1 MGKTPKKAAP
11 GGDERNLYVRR
22 IKATTASSKNCESI
36 LPERQRESENS
47 NRFVKLIR
55 CNKAYLFKCLW
66 YKGIKYILYLLTLIL
81 RIDLFCYRP
90 KLSNIQKKV
99 LPSSTKKSKLHSAA
113 YSLNQSTKS
122 LTKDINKES
131 KVQSTLQHLRIAK
144 QKMQPKLEEAETA
157 SNISTEKDEKEEII
171 NDVGN
176 KKEEAATKDSNTNHI
191 TDEQDSVQ
199 LSTNT
204 EKKTAESI
212 EEDVTPMQN
221 EIKLQDKE
229 NEKKENLEENNKEFR
244 EEQEEQQINLRLE
257 DSPVKSQESVSTVS
271 ITNDENES
279 EELSQI
285 QEVND
290 NTKEKKSSQT
300 ESEAGTESCSID
312 IVESVTSELS
322 EVSESPSQQDTQK
335 DRENFEQNA
344 KNEISGVNYDPSVT
358 LKDVQIKLND
368 CLKEKF
374 KHVEVCDTDNNM
386 SNLSSSDTF
395 GKTLRNISGRSAIN
409 RFRHTSFDYRF
420 SPNDTQLTNVSM
432 LSTPRRETTN
442 VKILRYSTGLSDMSS
457 NGSPVERKRKLE
469 SPDTITIKKQKTEQS
484 SLLNTSMD
492 LLRGLR
498 KPIQISTP
506 NVSYKVQSDKLNI
519 REINDGNDKFLP
531 THTDD
536 GTKKWCVIM

>member
-22 IKATTASSKNCESI
+22 IKATTASSKNSESI
-36 LPERQRESENS
+36 LPEGQRESENS
-47 NRFVKLIR
+47 N
-55 CNKAYLFKCLW
+55 
-66 YKGIKYILYLLTLIL
+66 
-81 RIDLFCYRP
+81 RP

-113 YSLNQSTKS
+113 YSLNQSTKN

-131 KVQSTLQHLRIAK
+131 KVQSTLQHLRITK
-144 QKMQPKLEEAETA
+144 QKMQPKPEEAETA
-157 SNISTEKDEKEEII
+157 SSTSTEKDEKEEII
-171 NDVGN
+171 SDVGN
-176 KKEEAATKDSNTNHI
+176 KKEEAATKESNTNHI
-191 TDEQDSVQ
+191 TDEQDST

-212 EEDVTPMQN
+212 EEDITPMQN

-229 NEKKENLEENNKEFR
+229 NDKKENLEENNKEFGE
-244 EEQEEQQINLRLE
+244 EEQDEVQINLQLE
-257 DSPVKSQESVSTVS
+257 DSPMKSQESASTVS

-279 EELSQI
+279 EELSQT

-322 EVSESPSQQDTQK
+322 EVSESLSQQDTK
-335 DRENFEQNA
+335 KERENFEQSV
-344 KNEISGVNYDPSVT
+344 KNEISNINYDSSVT

-374 KHVEVCDTDNNM
+374 KHVEVCDADNM

-409 RFRHTSFDYRF
+409 RFRHTSSFDYRF

-432 LSTPRRETTN
+432 LSTPRRETAN
-442 VKILRYSTGLSDMSS
+442 VKILHYNTGLADMSS
-457 NGSPVERKRKLE
+457 NGNPVERKRKLE
-469 SPDTITIKKQKTEQS
+469 SPDSITIKKQKTEQS